1 MNDTVVVYDRVREN
15 LRKFKKMNLI
25 DLLDKSVNQTLS
37 RTINTTVTTILAL
50 GALYFIGGQ
59 IIADFAF
66 AMLWGIVVGTYSS
79 VFIAATI
86 LIYLNVRSNQKT
98 INMDLELYP
107 NISAPI
113 IEGYGHGYVNISGN
127 KLTKTFILFPDKF
140 IELDFE
146 NIKEIT
152 NAVNLCKIQLDL
164 IIYGSLNSLDKSKY
178 LNLKSSI
185 LFL

>member
-1 MNDTVVVYDRVREN
+1 
-15 LRKFKKMNLI
+15 
-25 DLLDKSVNQTLS
+25 
-37 RTINTTVTTILAL
+37 
-50 GALYFIGGQ
+50 
-59 IIADFAF
+59 
-66 AMLWGIVVGTYSS
+66 MLEVIK
-79 VFIAATI
+79 
-86 LIYLNVRSNQKT
+86 KT

-185 LFL
+185 SIPIEFMHTNSACRTWSVLIAEGRNIGAIIEPTKIEN